1 MSEETNTN
9 KLLDTLIT
17 QVASLTESVDKLV
30 TMDAVRMEKD
40 KHQEEKNE
48 KFEAFMKS
56 ASPVILRSQES
67 HGMWDKAKP
76 VLLVFLIIGFLTM
89 AGVNF
94 AG

>member
-1 MSEETNTN
+1 MSDETNTN

-40 KHQEEKNE
+40 KHQEAKNE
-48 KFEAFMKS
+48 RFEEFIKESTA
-56 ASPVILRSQES
+56 VIARSKDN
-67 HGMWDKAKP
+67 HNMWDKAKP
-76 VLLVFLIIGFLTM
+76 GIVVFLIIGFLTM

>member
-1 MSEETNTN
+1 MSETNTN

-40 KHQEEKNE
+40 KHQEAKNDE
-48 KFEAFMKS
+48 VEEFMKTARPIIS
-56 ASPVILRSQES
+56 RLKTNQDRMDKIWPAIAAFFIL
-67 HGMWDKAKP
+67 
-76 VLLVFLIIGFLTM
+76 GFLAM

-94 AG
+94 SG